1 MNILKIDH
9 IGVAVRDLDKF
20 LKLFGD
26 VLGFKIHDFE
36 EADPYGGL
44 RAAFAQI
51 GETDFEF
58 LQDRTQDGGE
68 KVIDQR
74 DIARWIDK
82 RGEGIH
88 HIALRVP
95 DIEEAIRAAKAAG
108 LRVIDEHGRPGAR
121 GSKVAFIHPKSTGGI
136 LFHFVE
142 REEKKHE

>member
-9 IGVAVRDLDKF
+9 IGIAVRDLDKF
-20 LKLFGD
+20 LKIFGES
-26 VLGFKIHDFE
+26 LGLKIHDFE

-58 LQDRTQDGGE
+58 LQDRVPEGGE

-74 DIARWIDK
+74 DISRWIEK

-88 HIALRVP
+88 HIAVRVP
-95 DIEEAIRAAKAAG
+95 DIEAAIRDAKAAG
-108 LRVIDEHGRPGAR
+108 LQVIDEHGRPGAR

-142 REEKKHE
+142 REEKV